1 MRVNSHSAKKK
12 KKTHNVAL
20 TSPISGHIVAIGQ
33 DGVAREVS
41 DISEVLGSDKI
52 LASEVAKEEDEA
64 EVEKE
69 VIDMTNEKN
78 EKEAD
83 GKLILAEE
91 IEEGHV
97 SWKAIKLYL
106 KGLGGDAPV
115 FFFTIWLAGT
125 VLVEACNMFAVWFLG
140 YWGTQYETHDPS
152 EVATF
157 Q

>member
-1 MRVNSHSAKKK
+1 M
-12 KKTHNVAL
+12 
-20 TSPISGHIVAIGQ
+20 SPIAGHIVAVGL

-41 DISEVLGSDKI
+41 DISEVLESDKI
-52 LASEVAKEEDEA
+52 LASEVEKEDDKA
-64 EVEKE
+64 EVETE
-69 VIDMTNEKN
+69 TIDSDNKKD

-91 IEEGHV
+91 IEVGHV

-106 KGLGGDAPV
+106 KGLGGDAPI
-115 FFFTIWLAGT
+115 FFLTIWLVGT

-152 EVATF
+152 EVTTS